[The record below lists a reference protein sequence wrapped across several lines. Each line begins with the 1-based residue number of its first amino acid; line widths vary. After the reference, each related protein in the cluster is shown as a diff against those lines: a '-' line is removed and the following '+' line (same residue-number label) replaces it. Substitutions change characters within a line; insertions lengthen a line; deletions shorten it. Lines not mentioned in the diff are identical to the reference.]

1 MYILDDDGQTPSDL
15 ARSFNHNDV
24 AILLRYF
31 ERSNP
36 IDIHHSS
43 LKLKQTKVF
52 ISKLILQELL

>member
-24 AILLRYF
+24 ASLLRYF

-36 IDIHHSS
+36 VDFSHSS

-52 ISKLILQELL
+52 IF